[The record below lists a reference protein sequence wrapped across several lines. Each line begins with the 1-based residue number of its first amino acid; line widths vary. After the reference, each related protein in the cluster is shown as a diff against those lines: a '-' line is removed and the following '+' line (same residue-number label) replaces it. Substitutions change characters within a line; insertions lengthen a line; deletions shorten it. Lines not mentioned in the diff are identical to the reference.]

1 MPDVISYASTGV
13 VTYKQGTAVAYADKF
28 GNTSKIT
35 ARVLPS
41 VQTNVVVSQS
51 GILDGRFDN
60 PTYYSA

>member
-1 MPDVISYASTGV
+1 MPDVIAFASTG